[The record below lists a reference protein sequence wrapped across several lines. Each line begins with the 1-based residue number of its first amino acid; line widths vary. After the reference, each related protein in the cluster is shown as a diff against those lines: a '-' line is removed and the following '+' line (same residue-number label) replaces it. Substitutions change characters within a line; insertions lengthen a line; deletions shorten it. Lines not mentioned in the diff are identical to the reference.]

1 MGLDRL
7 DQPEPGLDHP
17 MATTTPAPGRLTM
30 LGRQVDYWLTVYRR
44 TWRGSVFTSFVM
56 PLFYVFAMGV
66 LLGGFIDDGSADL
79 QGAPSYLAFIAPGL
93 VAAHAM
99 TIATGE
105 VMWPVYG
112 AVKWNKTYLGMAATP
127 LSVSDIVTAHFAFVL
142 FRVATACGVFM
153 LVLSLF
159 DVFDSVGG
167 AMLAFLVQLLLG
179 MAFATPLYGLSAGLK
194 SQTAF
199 PVIYRVGLVPLFLF
213 SGAFFP
219 ITNLPPA
226 MQWLAVATP
235 LWHGVDLTRMLT
247 LGDVDASAA
256 LVHVAY
262 LTVML
267 AVGWWWAVRRLTTT
281 LVH

>member
-1 MGLDRL
+1 MGLDKL
-7 DQPEPGLDHP
+7 DPPVT
-17 MATTTPAPGRLTM
+17 APAPGRLTM
-30 LGRQVDYWLTVYRR
+30 VGRQVDYWVTVYRR
-44 TWRGSVFTSFVM
+44 TWRGSVFTSFLM
-56 PLFYVFAMGV
+56 PLFYVFSMGV
-66 LLGGFIDDGSADL
+66 LLGGFIDDGTADL

-112 AVKWNKTYLGMAATP
+112 AVKWSKTYLGMAATP
-127 LSVSDIVTAHFAFVL
+127 LSVGDIVAAHFAFVL
-142 FRVATACGVFM
+142 FRVATTCGVF
-153 LVLSLF
+153 LAVLSLF
-159 DVFDSVGG
+159 GVFASVGG
-167 AMLAFLVQLLLG
+167 VLLAFLVQLLLG
-179 MAFATPLYGLSAGLK
+179 MAFAAPLYALSAGLK
-194 SQTAF
+194 TQTAF
-199 PVIYRVGLVPLFLF
+199 AVIYRVGLVPLFLF

-219 ITNLPPA
+219 ITNLPPL

-247 LGDVDASAA
+247 LGNLDATAA

-262 LTVML
+262 LAVMF
-267 AVGWWWAVRRLTTT
+267 AVGWWWAVRRLTRT